1 MMTSDFDIQT
11 TKEGAKELDL
21 TLSEKYPGLPNCIA
35 ERVIANEAKP
45 TERKY
50 SDIFLRNIRAVITL
64 DSHRKLNLWEFYFQ
78 NILSNWYSPRSF
90 NQQLDVY
97 AWGYSSPKMTYKQLI
112 KYRWLAEY
120 QGCIA
125 ILGDKDCC
133 HVISKDFVG
142 IHSYTYRAKM
152 ISHLSYMEYGY
163 PNSNEA
169 VEDMQK
175 IIKTINHPVED
186 FEFVSKIRNEA
197 TVRRIKYVNF
207 VAEELRKLGFEKDN
221 IDGSTAN
228 YKKVLCDDLTK
239 KPDDTSAETEKKQS
253 KLDSCPK
260 LIATINVSA
269 LMDTDR
275 IPVRIFTTHSHLDI
289 CPFGTETLSYD
300 NSFKDIPEQ
309 ANYLKSMSNLM
320 YIAADLKDLKSYL
333 DIVTGFMI
341 KLVQNCFGQ
350 FKFKYI
356 GKSAAKESVE
366 NDKLSLID
374 SRDVRR
380 TQSEEFENQ
389 YLSKD
394 IIETI

>member
-1 MMTSDFDIQT
+1 MITSDFDIKT

-21 TLSEKYPGLPNCIA
+21 TPSEKYPGLLSCVA
-35 ERVIANEAKP
+35 ERVITNEAKP

-50 SDIFLRNIRAVITL
+50 SDIFLRNIRVVITF

-78 NILSNWYSPRSF
+78 NMLSNWYSPRSF
-90 NQQLDVY
+90 SQQFY
-97 AWGYSSPKMTYKQLI
+97 AWEYSKMTYKQLI

-163 PNSNEA
+163 PNSNEV

-186 FEFVSKIRNEA
+186 FDFVSKIRNEA

-207 VAEELRKLGFEKDN
+207 IAEELRKLGFEKDN
-221 IDGSTAN
+221 IDGSAVN

-239 KPDDTSAETEKKQS
+239 KTDDTRSETEKKQI
-253 KLDSCPK
+253 KLDNCPK

-269 LMDTDR
+269 LIDTNK
-275 IPVRIFTTHSHLDI
+275 IAVRIFTTHSHLDI

-309 ANYLKSMSNLM
+309 ANYLKSMTNLM
-320 YIAADLKDLKSYL
+320 YIATDLKDLKSYL
-333 DIVTGFMI
+333 NIVTDFMI
-341 KLVQNCFGQ
+341 KLVQNCFGK

-356 GKSAAKESVE
+356 GKSAAKETAE

-374 SRDVRR
+374 SIDIRR

>member
-1 MMTSDFDIQT
+1 MIASDFDIKT

-21 TLSEKYPGLPNCIA
+21 TPSEKYPGLPNCIA

-50 SDIFLRNIRAVITL
+50 SDIFLRNIRVVITF

-78 NILSNWYSPRSF
+78 DILSNWYSPRSF
-90 NQQLDVY
+90 NQQSDV
-97 AWGYSSPKMTYKQLI
+97 WGHSSPKMTYKQLI

-133 HVISKDFVG
+133 YVISKDFVG
-142 IHSYTYRAKM
+142 ICSYTYQSKM
-152 ISHLSYMEYGY
+152 ITHLSCMEYGY
-163 PNSNEA
+163 PNSNEV

-175 IIKTINHPVED
+175 IIKTVNHPVED
-186 FEFVSKIRNEA
+186 FDFVSKIRNEA

-207 VAEELRKLGFEKDN
+207 IAKELRKLGFEKNN
-221 IDGSTAN
+221 IDGSPVN

-239 KPDDTSAETEKKQS
+239 KPDHTSSETEKKQIKS
-253 KLDSCPK
+253 DSCPK
-260 LIATINVSA
+260 LMASINVSE
-269 LMDTDR
+269 LMDTDK
-275 IPVRIFTTHSHLDI
+275 IPVRVFTTFRYSSI
-289 CPFGTETLSYD
+289 CPFEPQVLNFD

-309 ANYLKSMSNLM
+309 ANYLKSMTNLM
-320 YIAADLKDLKSYL
+320 YIATDLKDLKSYL
-333 DIVTGFMI
+333 NIVTGFMI
-341 KLVQNCFGQ
+341 KLVQNCFGK

-356 GKSAAKESVE
+356 GKSAAKETVE
-366 NDKLSLID
+366 NDKLYLID